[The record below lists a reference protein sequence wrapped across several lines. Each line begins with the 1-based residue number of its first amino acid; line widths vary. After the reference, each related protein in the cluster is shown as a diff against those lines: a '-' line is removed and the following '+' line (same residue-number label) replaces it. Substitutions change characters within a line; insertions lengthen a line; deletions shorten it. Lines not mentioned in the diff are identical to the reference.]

1 MSSFAALRND
11 NARLLK
17 ENASLR
23 QRCRLQA
30 QEPSELNEAKE
41 CVVSVAFDDTNG
53 RRDIRNKYKAALQ
66 TFLHPLHTKYQITTE
81 CLSSPQPCK
90 FLLWVAD
97 FQTIYQD
104 LLSLQLRQVMLLQ
117 HDSCLADSKL
127 FQKLLDSQLPCMQK
141 MLSWWSLGI

>member
-23 QRCRLQA
+23 QRCRQQA

-53 RRDIRNKYKAALQ
+53 RRDTRNKYKAALQ

-90 FLLWVAD
+90 FLLWVT
-97 FQTIYQD
+97 FVGG
-104 LLSLQLRQVMLLQ
+104 R
-117 HDSCLADSKL
+117 
-127 FQKLLDSQLPCMQK
+127 LPDHLPRFAEFAAQA
-141 MLSWWSLGI
+141 GNATTA